1 MSKSAYQHYKK
12 RVYSLLPCGHRQK
25 DQIMAQFTSSLS
37 AFQSEHPEADYSQ
50 LIDRFGTPEEI
61 AAACVENTG
70 TAELLR
76 MVRFRRRIIAI
87 VATVMVA
94 VFFLWAIAVSV
105 ATIKLQNSTPGIII
119 ATVEELPEGAVVE
132 DETINIEEVKQ

>member
-25 DQIMAQFTSSLS
+25 RQIMEQFTSSIS
-37 AFQSEHPEADYSQ
+37 AYQSEHPEADHLQ
-50 LIDRFGTPEEI
+50 LTEHFGTPEEV
-61 AAACVENTG
+61 AAACVESTG

-87 VATVMVA
+87 VATVMIA

-105 ATIKLQNSTPGIII
+105 ATIRLQNSTPGIII

-132 DETINIEEVKQ
+132 DETIIIEEVKP